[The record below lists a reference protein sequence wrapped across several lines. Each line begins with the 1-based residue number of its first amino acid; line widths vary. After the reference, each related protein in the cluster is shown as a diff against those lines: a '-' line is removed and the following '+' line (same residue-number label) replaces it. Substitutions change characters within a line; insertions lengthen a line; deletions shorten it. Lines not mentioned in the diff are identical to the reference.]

1 MSADILNYLLRFTD
15 MTYMTTPS
23 EEIITAGRLT
33 ILPTLTMT
41 HRLTTHRAS
50 TLEDV
55 VSNNQTLGIV
65 VHGKKTSIAKKTS
78 IYGLYPRT
86 AYHITH
92 THHDDDDN
100 EDDDEREEEEVMVD
114 IVATSSMEGMLEFTM
129 KYAKGCVVRIV
140 CISSQ

>member
-1 MSADILNYLLRFTD
+1 
-15 MTYMTTPS
+15 MTTPS

-86 AYHITH
+86 AYHITQ
-92 THHDDDDN
+92 THHDDD
-100 EDDDEREEEEVMVD
+100 EDDDGEEEEVMVD

>member
-1 MSADILNYLLRFTD
+1 
-15 MTYMTTPS
+15 MTTPS

-92 THHDDDDN
+92 THYDDDDN
-100 EDDDEREEEEVMVD
+100 EDDDEREEEVMVD
-114 IVATSSMEGMLEFTM
+114 IVATTSMEGMLEFTM

>member
-1 MSADILNYLLRFTD
+1 
-15 MTYMTTPS
+15 
-23 EEIITAGRLT
+23 
-33 ILPTLTMT
+33 MT

-55 VSNNQTLGIV
+55 VSTLCIV

-78 IYGLYPRT
+78 IYGLYPCT

-92 THHDDDDN
+92 THHDDN
-100 EDDDEREEEEVMVD
+100 EDEDGEEEVMVD
-114 IVATSSMEGMLEFTM
+114 IVTTSSMEGVLEFTM
-129 KYAKGCVVRIV
+129 KCAKGCVVRIV